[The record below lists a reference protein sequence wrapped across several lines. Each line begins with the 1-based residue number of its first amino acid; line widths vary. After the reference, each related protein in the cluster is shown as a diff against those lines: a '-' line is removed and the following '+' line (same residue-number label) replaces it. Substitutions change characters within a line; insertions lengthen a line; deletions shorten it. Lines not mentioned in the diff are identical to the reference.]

1 MSPNDYTPA
10 TETDYLF
17 AEDMAPAVRGA
28 EGRVEWLR
36 QQVQRLAGT
45 SSGCGRG
52 LVLSCLGTTLSGAPK
67 HPLARGQH
75 RIPDDQEPMQWWPS
89 ENATPPGQTGGDR

>member
-10 TETDYLF
+10 TE
-17 AEDMAPAVRGA
+17 
-28 EGRVEWLR
+28 
-36 QQVQRLAGT
+36 
-45 SSGCGRG
+45 
-52 LVLSCLGTTLSGAPK
+52 TTLSGAPK